1 MFILITTLLLM
12 ATALMLILLLVIRP
26 EYRFAWLTAV
36 GAVFLAWIT
45 VIFWLPQLPL
55 SITLPSWSPT
65 DLFSTPPVFLADGL
79 SWPYALS
86 LVTLAIAILLT
97 ASAREGFPDYYG
109 WAVSLTLCG
118 LGLLAVTA
126 GNPLTLVLVWA
137 ALDLAEVVTML
148 RSVKG
153 RRPGERIVIG
163 FLIRAAG
170 IVLVLLAQVIGS
182 TDGKPVDFAS
192 MPSQAGL
199 LLLAAAGLR
208 LGVLPVHLSYDS
220 ESSLRR
226 GLGTMLRLVS
236 AAASLVLLAHIP
248 TGSLESPLTPI
259 LLVLSGITAIFGG
272 WMWLRAP
279 DELTGRPFWII
290 GLASLAMASALHG
303 NPAVATAWGVA
314 LILAGGMVF
323 LASAQQIWLN
333 RILLVGAWTI
343 SSLPFSLTASGT
355 QNNSGSFDFFLP
367 FFIIAQ
373 AFLITGFIRHAL
385 RTSTRSS
392 FESQPVWAKRIYPAG
407 IGLLILVQLLLG
419 LKGWTAGLQLTNL
432 GSGLAASLL
441 SFVLLWALPRFP
453 VLNPVPAHWL
463 QPTAASRL
471 DRFYQNIWSLYRW
484 LGNVSQTISGILE
497 GEGGIMWVLLF
508 LILFVSLIVQRK
520 P

>member
-1 MFILITTLLLM
+1 MFILITTLLLF
-12 ATALMLILLLVIRP
+12 ATALMLVLLHIIRP

-36 GAVFLAWIT
+36 GIVFLAWIS
-45 VIFWLPQLPL
+45 VLFWLPQLPL
-55 SITLPSWSPT
+55 STTLPSWKPT
-65 DLFSTPPVFLADGL
+65 DLFSTPIVFTADPL
-79 SWPYALS
+79 SWPFALS

-126 GNPLTLVLVWA
+126 RNPLTLVLVWA
-137 ALDLAEVVTML
+137 GLDLAEVVTML
-148 RSVKG
+148 SAVKERGPSERTVIAFSV
-153 RRPGERIVIG
+153 
-163 FLIRAAG
+163 RAAG

-182 TDGKPVDFAS
+182 IGGKPVDFVS
-192 MPSQAGL
+192 MPPQAGL

-208 LGVLPVHLSYDS
+208 LGVLPVHLPYNS

-248 TGSLESPLTPI
+248 SGSLASPLTPL
-259 LLVLSGITAIFGG
+259 LLVLSAIAALFGS

-279 DELTGRPFWII
+279 DELTGRPYWII

-303 NPAVATAWGVA
+303 NPSGAASWGVA
-314 LILAGGMVF
+314 LILAGSTLF
-323 LASAQQIWLN
+323 LASAQQTWLN
-333 RILLVGAWTI
+333 RILLLGVWSI
-343 SSLPFSLTASGT
+343 SSLPFSLTSSGWKTASGT
-355 QNNSGSFDFFLP
+355 GDIFLP
-367 FFIIAQ
+367 VFIIAQ
-373 AFLITGFIRHAL
+373 ALLIAGFVRHSL
-385 RTSTRSS
+385 RSSTRAS
-392 FESQPVWAKRIYPAG
+392 FESQPVWVKRIYPAG
-407 IGLLILVQLLLG
+407 IGLLVLVQILLG
-419 LKGWTAGLQLTNL
+419 LLAWDGTFQVAGWIPGIVSSVLSL
-432 GSGLAASLL
+432 G
-441 SFVLLWALPRFP
+441 LLWAIPRFP

-463 QPTAASRL
+463 KPSSTSRI
-471 DRFYQNIWSLYRW
+471 DRFYQSLWAFYRW
-484 LGNVSQTISGILE
+484 LGNISQIVSDILE